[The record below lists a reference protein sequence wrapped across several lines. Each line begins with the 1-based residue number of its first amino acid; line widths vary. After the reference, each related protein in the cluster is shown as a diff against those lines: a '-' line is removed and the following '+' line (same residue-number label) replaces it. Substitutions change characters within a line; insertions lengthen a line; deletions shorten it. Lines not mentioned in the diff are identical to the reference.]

1 MTGPK
6 CTLCHRQLTAAESI
20 ALGVGPE
27 CATKQQ
33 AFLAACGTSVAEIGA
48 LVLSGDPTAQRMI
61 ARFTAAMASGNQ
73 GHAMMFL
80 ARARECAVGAQDQPQ
95 AA

>member
-1 MTGPK
+1 MTVPK
-6 CTLCHRQLTAAESI
+6 CSICQRQLTAAESI

-27 CATKQQ
+27 CAAKQQ

-48 LVLSGDPTAQRMI
+48 LVLSGDPTAQRMVT
-61 ARFTAAMASGNQ
+61 RFTAAMAAGNQ
-73 GHAMMFL
+73 WHAAMFL
-80 ARARECAVGAQDQPQ
+80 ARAREFATGAQDQPQ